1 MSGVENLNNGC
12 MERLTGLLLG
22 AGASSEAGMPLAWD
36 LTAEIKAWLTPDKL
50 RELNEGWRLKG
61 GGYSD
66 AVIEDLAAVLVKPE
80 LHYEAILGHLETQ
93 FRRQRTAPQ
102 EYHGL
107 YSWVVELVY
116 NLLLYRQVNNGA
128 FFERRLP
135 LYDGLGTLARG
146 NAPLWIFSL
155 NHDLIIEAVAAR
167 LGLPLYCGFGPET
180 VTLPRRRG
188 RGEKFGEIRAEVI
201 RQRDLE
207 QGCMNFPNPL
217 KSGIYLLKVHGSL
230 DTFTFNDG
238 KDVLRLLPEKPGA
251 EGVFETLRDAN
262 ADLFYYA
269 PGWPDGTGRAKRIN
283 EIIYADDAGEMQF
296 LRRSLLAGAYKFDA
310 RANQHLPKSVMK
322 HFRQNLNFVS
332 DLIAIGYSFGDAHIN
347 QAIREWLE
355 FSADRRLE
363 IVAPGIAELPRDF
376 LHVARQIT
384 LTDIGCTD
392 YLDARAGIV
401 RSDVEQLEKKI
412 GALTRKMGVTRSQQ
426 AIASFLTSD
435 RGRLEQA
442 FKDKL
447 KTLPLKDGV
456 PDVSELGD
464 RDPVTAI
471 KQWSTEIGFGLE
483 ETLGRLLDHLDKF
496 NGD

>member
-1 MSGVENLNNGC
+1 MLGVGNLDNQC

-22 AGASSEAGMPLAWD
+22 AGASAEAGMPLAWD
-36 LTAEIKAWLTPDKL
+36 LTAEIKDWLTPDKL

-61 GGYSD
+61 GGYLD

-107 YSWVVELVY
+107 YSWIVELVY
-116 NLLLYRQVNNGA
+116 MLLLYRQVNNGT
-128 FFERRLP
+128 FFERHLP
-135 LYDGLGTLARG
+135 LYDGLGALARG

-167 LGLPLYCGFGPET
+167 LGLPLYCGFGPEI

-201 RQRDLE
+201 RERDLE

-217 KSGIYLLKVHGSL
+217 KAGIYLLKVHGSL
-230 DTFTFNDG
+230 DSFTFNDG
-238 KDVLRLLPEKPGA
+238 KDVLRLLSEKPGA

-262 ADLFYYA
+262 NDLFYYA
-269 PGWPDGTGRAKRIN
+269 PGWPDGTGRARGIN

-332 DLIAIGYSFGDAHIN
+332 DLVAIGYSFGDAHIN
-347 QAIREWLE
+347 QAVREWLE
-355 FSADRRLE
+355 FSADRHLE
-363 IVAPGIAELPRDF
+363 IVSPGIAKLPRDF
-376 LHVARQIT
+376 LHVGRQIT
-384 LTDIGCTD
+384 LTDSGCTD

-401 RSDVEQLEKKI
+401 RSEVEQLEKKI
-412 GALTRKMGVTRSQQ
+412 GALMRKLGGKLSQE
-426 AIASFLTSD
+426 AMASFRASD
-435 RGRLEQA
+435 RGRLDQA
-442 FKDKL
+442 FVAKL
-447 KTLPLKDGV
+447 KKLPLKDGV
-456 PDVSELGD
+456 PDFAVLGD
-464 RDPVTAI
+464 PVVAGE
-471 KQWSTEIGFGLE
+471 QWATEMGFGLK
-483 ETLGRLLDHLDKF
+483 ETLDRLLDHLAKF
-496 NGD
+496 DGD

>member
-1 MSGVENLNNGC
+1 

-22 AGASSEAGMPLAWD
+22 AGASAEAGMPLASD
-36 LTAEIKAWLTPDKL
+36 LTAEIKAWLTPYKL

-66 AVIEDLAAVLVKPE
+66 AVIKDLAAALVKPE

-107 YSWVVELVY
+107 YSWIVELVY
-116 NLLLYRQVNNGA
+116 MLLFYRQVNNGA
-128 FFERRLP
+128 FFERHLP
-135 LYDGLGTLARG
+135 LYDGLGALARG

-155 NHDLIIEAVAAR
+155 NHDLIIEAMAAR

-188 RGEKFGEIRAEVI
+188 KGEKFGEIRAAVI

-207 QGCMNFPNPL
+207 LGCMNFPNPL
-217 KSGIYLLKVHGSL
+217 KPGIYLLKVHGSL
-230 DTFTFNDG
+230 DSFTFNDG
-238 KDVLRLLPEKPGA
+238 RDVLRLLPEKPGA
-251 EGVFETLRDAN
+251 EGVYETLRAAN
-262 ADLFYYA
+262 TDLFYYA
-269 PGWPDGTGRAKRIN
+269 PGWPDGTGRARGIN

-310 RANQHLPKSVMK
+310 RASQHLPKSVMK

-332 DLIAIGYSFGDAHIN
+332 DLVAIGYSFGDAHIN
-347 QAIREWLE
+347 QAVREWIE
-355 FSADRRLE
+355 ISAERHLE

-384 LTDIGCTD
+384 LTNSGCTD

-401 RSDVEQLEKKI
+401 RSEAEQLEKKV
-412 GALTRKMGVTRSQQ
+412 GALTRKLGVARSQQ
-426 AIASFLTSD
+426 AMASFMAAD
-435 RGRLEQA
+435 RERIGQA
-442 FKDKL
+442 FKAKL
-447 KTLPLKDGV
+447 KSLPFKDGA
-456 PDVSELGD
+456 PDVAALGD
-464 RDPVTAI
+464 PVAVGRQLAI
-471 KQWSTEIGFGLE
+471 EMGIGRK
-483 ETLGRLLDHLDKF
+483 ETLGRILDHLAKV
-496 NGD
+496 GEG